1 MVIIILKSSERKKTS
16 CKIGNHMTDKAD
28 IIVWEKNTK
37 TNEVKKVTLKLVVGA
52 LNNFT
57 YDNEV
62 GIEYFI
68 NRKDIK

>member
-1 MVIIILKSSERKKTS
+1 
-16 CKIGNHMTDKAD
+16 MTDKAD

-37 TNEVKKVTLKLVVGA
+37 TNEDKKVTLKLVVGA